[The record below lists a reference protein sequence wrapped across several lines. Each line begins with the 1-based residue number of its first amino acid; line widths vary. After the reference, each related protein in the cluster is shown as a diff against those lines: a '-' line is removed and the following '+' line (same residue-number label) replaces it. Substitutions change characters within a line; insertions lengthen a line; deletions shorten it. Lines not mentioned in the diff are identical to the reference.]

1 MTFRLCSKHRK
12 AVSMISDGVSLGG
25 ITTYTETTEGSEFIV
40 GDSRDSM
47 NQILTQ
53 VNLSPIQSQTRK
65 RLDLHSESGLRR
77 LTSKLTSTVRVI
89 QSMY

>member
-25 ITTYTETTEGSEFIV
+25 ITTYTETTEGSEFIE
-40 GDSRDSM
+40 DDLCDSM
-47 NQILTQ
+47 NRILTQ

-65 RLDLHSESGLRR
+65 RLALHSESGLRR